1 MKNLFYGNINSGDIA
16 RARDQQ
22 TLRSPMKGQEE
33 MMRTTVLELTRE
45 ICRQVKAVAA
55 KACKEG
61 WVKKKRE
68 WDRLVVVGKEDQSK
82 GRGLK

>member
-1 MKNLFYGNINSGDIA
+1 MKNLFYGNIDSGDTA
-16 RARDQQ
+16 RAGHQQ

-33 MMRTTVLELTRE
+33 MMRTTVLELSRE
-45 ICRQVKAVAA
+45 IRRQVKAVGA

-68 WDRLVVVGKEDQSK
+68 WGLLVVVGKEDQSK